1 MVNPP
6 VGHLVADIGGT
17 HSRLALAADGL
28 RAVKVFDNTG
38 FSGLE
43 DVIDAYLQD
52 LDAAARPFTAAIAV
66 ACPVGEDTFRL
77 TNLGW
82 TVSTEALRRHFGFE
96 ALHIF
101 NDFAAAALAIPGL
114 GQDDV
119 LAIGEGTAVP
129 GRPIAL
135 IGPGTGLGVAALVP
149 CGSGWV
155 PVASEGGHV
164 TLAAVTDEEEKLI
177 AALRRKLG
185 HVSAERLLSGPGL
198 VLLYQCV
205 AGTDAAGLTPEAI
218 TRLAVSGDDPVA
230 VRVMGHF
237 LAMLGTV
244 AGNLALTLGAQGG
257 VYLAGGILPD
267 LAAQLQA
274 SPFRERFMDKGRY
287 RDYLNAIPT
296 VLITKE
302 HPALAG
308 LAAWL
313 QEQYGGA
320 E

>member
-1 MVNPP
+1 MDDC
-6 VGHLVADIGGT
+6 LVADIGGT
-17 HSRLALAADGL
+17 HSRLALAAGGIHSI
-28 RAVKVFDNTG
+28 RVFDNAG

-43 DVIDAYLQD
+43 GVIDAYLQGV
-52 LDAAARPFTAAIAV
+52 DAAARPATAAVAV
-66 ACPVGEDTFRL
+66 ACPVSGDELTL

-82 TVSTEALRRHFGFE
+82 TVSVEALRKRFGFR
-96 ALHIF
+96 ALHVF

-114 GQDDV
+114 GPGDV
-119 LAIGEGTAVP
+119 LAVGGGTALAE
-129 GRPIAL
+129 RPVAL

-149 CGSGWV
+149 CGRGWV

-164 TLAAVTDEEEKLI
+164 TLAAVTEEEERI
-177 AALRRKLG
+177 IGALRRRLG

-198 VLLYQCV
+198 LLLYQSM
-205 AGTDAAGLTPEAI
+205 AGTDKISLTPEAI

-237 LAMLGTV
+237 LALLGTV

-257 VYLAGGILPD
+257 VYLAGGILPG

-274 SPFRERFMDKGRY
+274 SSFRERFMDKGRY

-296 VLITKE
+296 LLITKE
-302 HPALAG
+302 HPALVG

-313 QEQYGGA
+313 QAQPGEA